1 MLFKETSNSSEKCFL
16 YVEKIQYIQG
26 IEILSLLLL
35 YLNIYFRGN
44 DVWEGN
50 SAFRVRTCYFF
61 LELQPEYL
69 LYWDSLY
76 YSEHVR
82 HVSFPVSAQEK
93 SRVVMG
99 GRKILLKSVV
109 STASLWPSLFWVT
122 WTVSCDSSHVLSR
135 DDCIHFIC
143 WFCILMSRYLCG
155 LVLI

>member
-1 MLFKETSNSSEKCFL
+1 MFPLCGKDTIHPGNRNAVSIALVPE
-16 YVEKIQYIQG
+16 YIFQRQWCVRG
-26 IEILSLLLL
+26 QFCLQSKNLL
-35 YLNIYFRGN
+35 
-44 DVWEGN
+44 
-50 SAFRVRTCYFF
+50 FF
-61 LELQPEYL
+61 LEPQPEYL

-99 GRKILLKSVV
+99 GHKILLKSVV

-135 DDCIHFIC
+135 ADCIHFIC

>member
-1 MLFKETSNSSEKCFL
+1 MFPLCGKDTIHPGNRNAVSIALVPE
-16 YVEKIQYIQG
+16 YIFQRQWCVRG
-26 IEILSLLLL
+26 QFCLQSKNLL
-35 YLNIYFRGN
+35 
-44 DVWEGN
+44 
-50 SAFRVRTCYFF
+50 FF

-93 SRVVMG
+93 SGVVMG
-99 GRKILLKSVV
+99 GCKILLKSVV

-122 WTVSCDSSHVLSR
+122 RTVSCDSSHVLSR
-135 DDCIHFIC
+135 ADCIHFIC
-143 WFCILMSRYLCG
+143 WFCILMPRYLCG